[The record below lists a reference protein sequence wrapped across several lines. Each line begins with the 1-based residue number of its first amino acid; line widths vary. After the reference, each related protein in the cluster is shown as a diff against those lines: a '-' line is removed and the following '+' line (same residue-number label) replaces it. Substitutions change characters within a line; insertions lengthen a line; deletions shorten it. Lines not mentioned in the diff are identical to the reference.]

1 MALPPLS
8 AEKREALL
16 SSLPERPGVYQF
28 VDTREA
34 VVYVGKARSLRHRV
48 RSYFGAPSDPRPFVG
63 WLPALLSDI
72 RVIVCR
78 SEREALL
85 LERELIARL
94 RPRYNTDLQDD
105 KNFCVLCL
113 SRHPFPRL
121 SLERLH
127 PRAAAPPRVRD
138 VQCFGPYP
146 SAEAARELLRFLQRA
161 FGLRMCPERQ
171 FASRSRPC
179 LRHGIGR
186 CLAPCTG
193 KLSQEAYAARVREAQ
208 EFLRGRGDELLRSLQ
223 QQMWR
228 ESERENFE
236 EAARLRDRLR
246 LVERSLARQQV
257 VDPAGG
263 DADVLG
269 IHREGGGGTLLWLRV
284 RAGRAADVARY
295 FFEDA
300 PWPTWEL
307 VRRHLLARAGSGLD
321 VARRWLIPEEAM
333 EGAEAGED
341 VGELAALLSE
351 QVGQPVEI
359 QTPRRGPGASM
370 LELARENAAQAFRQR
385 LALTSARWER
395 LRRLQARLSLRS
407 PPRRIECFDLAVFQ
421 GAAAVGAMA
430 VLRDGQPA
438 PTEYRRFR
446 IRAAKCDSDVD
457 MLQEVLR
464 RRLRRALSGELPPPD
479 LLLLDGGVQQLNA
492 ARRVLAE
499 LGLDGI
505 ALAALAKG
513 GAGAGR
519 HRVTRERVFVPG
531 RKNPIRL
538 RPESDELFLLSRIR
552 DEAHRIA
559 GVYHRLLR
567 RAATLRS
574 GLQEIPG
581 VGPVLRRRLLLH
593 FGSLRRLRQTPLEE
607 LARVPGVTARLA
619 QRIAHFLGAA
629 QSDLP

>member
-1 MALPPLS
+1 MTRPPLS
-8 AEKREALL
+8 DEQREALL
-16 SSLPERPGVYQF
+16 SSLPQRAGVYQF
-28 VDTREA
+28 VDTDEA
-34 VVYVGKARSLRHRV
+34 VVYVGKARNLRHRV

-78 SEREALL
+78 NEREALL

-94 RPRYNTDLQDD
+94 RPRYNVDLQDD
-105 KNFCVLCL
+105 KNFFVLCL

-127 PRAAAPPRVRD
+127 PRGGSPARMRD
-138 VQCFGPYP
+138 LQCFGPYP

-161 FGLRMCPERQ
+161 FGLRVCSDRQ
-171 FASRSRPC
+171 FTSRTRPC
-179 LRHGIGR
+179 LRAGIGR

-193 KLSQEAYAARVREAQ
+193 TLALPTYAERVREAQ
-208 EFLRGRGDELLRSLQ
+208 EFLRGRGDGLLRALQ
-223 QQMWR
+223 ERMWR

-269 IHREGGGGTLLWLRV
+269 IHREGGGGALLWLRV
-284 RAGRAADVARY
+284 RAGRAADVTRH

-300 PWPTWEL
+300 PLPTWEL
-307 VRRHLLARAGSGLD
+307 VRRHLLDRAAAGLD
-321 VARRWLIPEEAM
+321 AARRWLIPGEAL
-333 EGAEAGED
+333 EGAEAGEEVD
-341 VGELAALLSE
+341 ALSTLLSE
-351 QVGQPVEI
+351 QAGQPIEVH
-359 QTPRRGPGASM
+359 TPRRGPGASM

-385 LALTSARWER
+385 LATTSARRDR
-395 LRRLQARLSLRS
+395 LRRLQARLFLRS

-438 PTEYRRFR
+438 PAEYRRFR
-446 IRAAKCDSDVD
+446 IRAARCDSDVD

-464 RRLRRALSGELPPPD
+464 RRLRRARSGELPLPD
-479 LLLLDGGVQQLNA
+479 LLLVDGGVQQLNA
-492 ARRVLAE
+492 ARQVVAE
-499 LGLDGI
+499 LGLDGLS
-505 ALAALAKG
+505 LAALAKG

-519 HRVTRERVFVPG
+519 HRVTRERVFLPG

-552 DEAHRIA
+552 DEAHRFA
-559 GVYHRLLR
+559 GAYHRALR
-567 RAATLRS
+567 RAATLKS
-574 GLQEIPG
+574 GLEEIPG
-581 VGPVLRRRLLLH
+581 VGPTLRRRLLLR
-593 FGSLRRLRQTPLEE
+593 FGSLRRVRQAPAEE
-607 LARVPGVTARLA
+607 LARVPGVTVQLA
-619 QRIAHFLGAA
+619 KRIARFLGGAA
-629 QSDLP
+629 FDLP